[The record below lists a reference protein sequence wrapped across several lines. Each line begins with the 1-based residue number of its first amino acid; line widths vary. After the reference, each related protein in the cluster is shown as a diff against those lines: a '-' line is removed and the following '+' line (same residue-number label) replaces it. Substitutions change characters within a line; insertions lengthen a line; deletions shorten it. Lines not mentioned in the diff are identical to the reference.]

1 MAVSPDKFKERVLGE
16 VYLSKID
23 LNTLTAGNFVNLG
36 GENWGV
42 SFDSPMLIKDNNSD
56 YIVFQGRTLNKKAK
70 DSELV
75 FVKVKK

>member
-1 MAVSPDKFKERVLGE
+1 VLGE

-23 LNTLTAGNFVNLG
+23 LNALTAGNFVNLG

-42 SFDSPMLIKDNNSD
+42 SFDSPMLIKENNSD
-56 YIVFQGRTLNKKAK
+56 YLVFQGRTFSKKAK

-75 FVKVKK
+75 FAKVKK